1 MPNRTPI
8 PYPRPHTRESRPPS
22 AALTCWIL
30 LLLAPLPV
38 LAEIYKCVDGEGN
51 VSYTNTKQK
60 ACTAMDIGPY
70 REPAPPAARPKARGS
85 QSPAPAN
92 FPSVDS
98 ETQRQRDQGR
108 RRILETELAGEE
120 KLLADAKRALAEG
133 EIAGGD
139 GRAHPPQADH
149 LRKLRETVGL
159 HEQNVVALKREL
171 ANTRKSR

>member
-1 MPNRTPI
+1 MPHRTPI
-8 PYPRPHTRESRPPS
+8 PLPTCRAEPS
-22 AALTCWIL
+22 TSPWAALACWIL
-30 LLLAPLPV
+30 LLFSPLPV

-70 REPAPPAARPKARGS
+70 REPAPPAARPKARAS

-98 ETQRQRDQGR
+98 ETQKQRDQGR

-120 KLLADAKRALAEG
+120 KLLADARRALAEG
-133 EIAGGD
+133 EIAGGGGD
-139 GRAHPPQADH
+139 RAHPDR

-171 ANTRKSR
+171 ANTR